1 MAKVS
6 LAELEAVTTVA
17 RQGGF
22 RAAARELQ
30 VSSSALSHAI
40 SALEERL
47 GVRLFNRTTR
57 SVALTAAG
65 EQFVAEVAP
74 ALSAINEAVDHAGE
88 QRGEPSGL
96 LRLNMALG
104 AARILLAPLLLD
116 YMRRYPAVQVEIAT
130 EGALVDVMG
139 LGFDAGVRLAE
150 MVPPDMIAVP
160 ILSQMRLIV
169 VGSPAYFAG
178 RTRPQ
183 VPQDLMK
190 HNCIRSRMAGGRLYH
205 WEFERAGT
213 AMTLDVP
220 GALTLDESSLM
231 IDAAMAGMG
240 LAYISEQAATA
251 ALADGRL
258 VQVLDDWTP
267 PYPGLCL
274 YYSGRRNVPMRLRA
288 LIDLIH
294 AFRKSHP

>member
-17 RQGGF
+17 RLGGF

-57 SVALTAAG
+57 SVALTDAG
-65 EQFVAEVAP
+65 ERFVTEVTP
-74 ALSAINEAVDHAGE
+74 ALSAIADAVDQVGE
-88 QRGEPSGL
+88 QRGEPTGQ
-96 LRLNMALG
+96 LRLNMAPG
-104 AARILLAPLLLD
+104 AARILFTPLLLD
-116 YMRRYPAVQVEIAT
+116 YMRRYPGVQVEIAT
-130 EGALVDVMG
+130 DDALVDVMG
-139 LGFDAGVRLAE
+139 QGFDAGVRLAE

-160 ILSQMRLIV
+160 IVAEMRMVV

-178 RTRPQ
+178 RPRPQ
-183 VPQDLMK
+183 VPQDLLD
-190 HNCIRSRMAGGRLYH
+190 HTCIRARMSSGRIYH
-205 WEFERAGT
+205 WEFERNGT
-213 AMTLDVP
+213 ALTIDVP
-220 GALTLDESSLM
+220 GPLTLDDSGLM
-231 IDAAMAGMG
+231 LEAALANAG
-240 LAYISEQAATA
+240 LAFISEQAVAP

-294 AFRKSHP
+294 AFRKSQA